1 MPIRDISGA
10 AAVVTGAAGGLGAAF
25 ARGLAAQGCRVAL
38 VDVDPGVP
46 DVAAALPGARGYVAD
61 VADGVAV
68 GAVAARVAEQIGD
81 AQLLVNNA
89 GVTAA
94 GAFEAVSEADVAW
107 LLGVNLWGVWH
118 GCRAFLP
125 HLRRHREAHVVN
137 VASAFALLA
146 PPGKSAYAASKAAVR
161 ALTESL
167 RAELRGSGV
176 GVTLL
181 VPGPLATGIVRAGRA
196 VDEAQREAEARLVE
210 RRAEPLE
217 RVVARTLRAIRRDE
231 ARVLVGREA
240 WLLDLGARLTPAM
253 AQEALARVARRM
265 PWL

>member
-1 MPIRDISGA
+1 MPIRDLRGA
-10 AAVVTGAAGGLGAAF
+10 VCVVTGAAGGLGAAL
-25 ARGLAAQGCRVAL
+25 ARGLAAQGGRVAL
-38 VDVDPGVP
+38 LDVDPRVHE
-46 DVAAALPGARGYVAD
+46 VAATLPGAYGYIVD
-61 VADGVAV
+61 VADGAAVVAV
-68 GAVAARVAEQIGD
+68 AERIADDLGP

-94 GAFEAVSEADVAW
+94 GRFEAVSDADVGW

-125 HLRRHREAHVVN
+125 QLRRHREAHLVN
-137 VASAFALLA
+137 VASPFALLA

-161 ALTESL
+161 ALSESL
-167 RAELRGSGV
+167 RAELHGSGV
-176 GVTLL
+176 SVTLL

-196 VDEAQREAEARLVE
+196 VDPAQQEAEARLVE
-210 RRAEPLE
+210 RRAVPLE

-240 WLLDLGARLTPAM
+240 WLLDLGARIAPAT
-253 AQEALARVARRM
+253 AQEALARLAKRM
-265 PWL
+265 PWG

>member
-1 MPIRDISGA
+1 MPIRDLRGA
-10 AAVVTGAAGGLGAAF
+10 VCVVTGGAGGLGAAL
-25 ARGLAAQGCRVAL
+25 AHGLAAHGGRLAL
-38 VDVDPGVP
+38 IDVDPRVHET
-46 DVAAALPGARGYVAD
+46 AAALPGARGYVAD
-61 VADGVAV
+61 VADGA
-68 GAVAARVAEQIGD
+68 AVAAVAECVAGELGD
-81 AQLLVNNA
+81 ARLLVNNA
-89 GVTAA
+89 GVTVA
-94 GAFEAVSEADVAW
+94 GRLEAVSEADVAW
-107 LLGVNLWGVWH
+107 LLGVNLWGVWY

-125 HLRRHREAHVVN
+125 QLRRQREAHIVN

-167 RAELRGSGV
+167 RAELRGSGM

-196 VDEAQREAEARLVE
+196 VDPAQREAEARLLE
-210 RRAEPLE
+210 RRAVPLE

-240 WLLDLGARLTPAM
+240 WWLDVGARIAPVA
-253 AQEALARVARRM
+253 AQEAMARLARRM
-265 PWL
+265 PWG